1 VSPAPKRAVTH
12 SHIAVRGEH
21 YGAGPST
28 AARTHGHRSA
38 RRAPRCLPSNL
49 RCGGGHQ
56 QTARNPHGSRQSAVH
71 GGSSAGYHAD
81 GAEPA
86 GRGSRRTHGH
96 RSARRAP
103 RCRPSNLRCGGGNQQ
118 TARNPHGSRQ
128 SAEHGRS
135 SAGYHADGAEPSGR
149 GSRLSTAEAVR
160 GTVQRHVQENANGV
174 TNPPTREGHTIGR
187 RQICA
192 QPRGT
197 VARTTEMIAEIHYL
211 GVYLGEFWRSAQ
223 GTRCNRGSVGPN
235 YRVCPYSIVRC

>member
-1 VSPAPKRAVTH
+1 MSPAPKRAVTH

-49 RCGGGHQ
+49 RCGGGNQ
-56 QTARNPHGSRQSAVH
+56 QTARNPHGSRQSAAH

-103 RCRPSNLRCGGGNQQ
+103 RCRPSNPRCGGGDQQ

-160 GTVQRHVQENANGV
+160 GIVQRHVQERQWRDQ
-174 TNPPTREGHTIGR
+174 PTH
-187 RQICA
+187 
-192 QPRGT
+192 PRGT
-197 VARTTEMIAEIHYL
+197 YHREATDL
-211 GVYLGEFWRSAQ
+211 RSAARDSSQ
-223 GTRCNRGSVGPN
+223 NDRDDRRDTLSRSLSR
-235 YRVCPYSIVRC
+235 RVLAKCPGHEMQPRIGRTQLPSMSL